1 MSRRSRP
8 EMIAETRAKLIAAA
22 REAFAEHGYADA
34 SMDELTA
41 AVGLT
46 RGALYHHFG
55 GKQGLLEAVIAQIDT
70 EMAERLKDVA
80 AAAPTRWEGMV
91 AENIGYIEL
100 ALEPGVQRI
109 MLRDGP
115 AVLGDPANWPGALA
129 CIASIRRRVEQ
140 LQADGVVRGEIDAE
154 AAARLISGA
163 STDAA
168 MWIANSA
175 DPAETS
181 RRAIPAFKAMLGGL
195 LHADGDQEG
204 G

>member
-8 EMIAETRAKLIAAA
+8 EMIAGTRARLITAA
-22 REAFAEHGYADA
+22 REAFAAHGYAEA

-41 AVGLT
+41 AAGLT

-55 GKQGLLEAVIAQIDT
+55 GKQGLLEAVIAQIDA
-70 EMAERLKDVA
+70 EMAERLTAIA
-80 AAAPTRWEGMV
+80 AAEPSRWDGLV

-100 ALEPGVQRI
+100 ALEPDVQRI

-129 CIASIRRRVEQ
+129 CIASIRGSIEL
-140 LQADGVVRGEIDAE
+140 LQAEGTVRADIDAE
-154 AAARLISGA
+154 AAARMITGS

-168 MWIANSA
+168 MWIANAS

-181 RRAIPAFKAMLGGL
+181 RRAIPAFKAMLEGL
-195 LHADGDQEG
+195 LVKR
-204 G
+204 

>member
-1 MSRRSRP
+1 
-8 EMIAETRAKLIAAA
+8 MIAETRAKLIAAA
-22 REAFAEHGYADA
+22 RKAFAEHGYAEA
-34 SMDELTA
+34 SMDDLTA
-41 AVGLT
+41 AAGLT

-55 GKQGLLEAVIAQIDT
+55 GKQGLLEAVIAQIDA
-70 EMAERLKDVA
+70 EMAERLKGVA
-80 AAAPTRWEGMV
+80 IAAPSRWEGLV

-129 CIASIRRRVEQ
+129 CIASIRGSIEQ
-140 LQADGVVRGEIDAE
+140 LQAEGTVRADIDAE
-154 AAARLISGA
+154 ATARMITGS

-168 MWIANSA
+168 MWIANSS

-181 RRAIPAFKAMLGGL
+181 RRAIPAFKAMLEGL
-195 LHADGDQEG
+195 LARD
-204 G
+204 

>member
-22 REAFAEHGYADA
+22 RKAFGEQGYAEA

-41 AVGLT
+41 AAGLT

-55 GKQGLLEAVIAQIDT
+55 GKQGLLEAVIAEIDA
-70 EMAERLKDVA
+70 EMAGRLAAVTA
-80 AAAPTRWEGMV
+80 AAHTRWDGLV

-100 ALEPGVQRI
+100 ALEPEVQRI

-129 CIASIRRRVEQ
+129 CIASIRRHVEQ
-140 LQADGVVRGEIDAE
+140 LQADGVVRGEIDPE
-154 AAARLISGA
+154 AAARMISGA

-168 MWIANSA
+168 MWIANSP

-181 RRAIPAFKAMLGGL
+181 RRAIPAFKAMLEGL
-195 LHADGDQEG
+195 LRAG
-204 G
+204 GA